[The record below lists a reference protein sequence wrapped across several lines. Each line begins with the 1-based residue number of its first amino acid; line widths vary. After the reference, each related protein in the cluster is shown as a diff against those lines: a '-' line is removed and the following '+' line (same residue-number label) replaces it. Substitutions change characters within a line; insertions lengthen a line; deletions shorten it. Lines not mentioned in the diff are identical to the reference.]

1 MKTGIVGFVKEWWQG
16 SGENRIFNPL
26 NATIKNKV
34 LTDRLYDVKVVREL
48 QLTNLFKLD
57 GVRIHWADY
66 LLADGKHLIVS
77 KDNLTDELSVVS
89 LDKIDEFG
97 YDEDFHKGM
106 LLGQVKDGD
115 GWVNDP
121 NAVGDLAYEGVEY
134 RRVEGV
140 KEPLFFNVR
149 EAVDSDGSGRVSTD
163 EIGEYQVTY
172 WDYYRQTEHGEAE
185 FIFVEMRNDTGYF
198 TVWRGVEINRD
209 SIKVL

>member
-1 MKTGIVGFVKEWWQG
+1 MKMGIVGFAKEWWQG

-26 NATIKNKV
+26 KATIKNKV

-66 LLADGKHLIVS
+66 LLTEGKHLIVS

-97 YDEDFHKGM
+97 YDENFHKAVLM
-106 LLGQVKDGD
+106 GQQQIDGE
-115 GWVNDP
+115 WVPDTKTQ
-121 NAVGDLAYEGVEY
+121 GDLAYEGVEY

-198 TVWRGVEINRD
+198 TIWRGVEINRD